1 MPPEFCEFGST
12 WPKCRDWM
20 SANLPDMFAKLS
32 LDAKGTGEAA
42 KQTKE
47 AKPEQPAKGGPKP
60 KVTY

>member
-1 MPPEFCEFGST
+1 
-12 WPKCRDWM
+12 M